1 MSNGEMGQMTGYEI
15 EFAEAGAS
23 PQPVPEP
30 GETVQIGGAVWTVQ
44 GVDQT
49 MAGWPRL
56 RLVAQMDGD
65 EAEVEAHRRRTIA
78 VHPPSSFET
87 ELVYTLNDLSTRL
100 NVLAATLNA
109 YWGKGAA

>member
-1 MSNGEMGQMTGYEI
+1 MTGYEI
-15 EFAEAGAS
+15 VFAEAGAS

-30 GETVQIGGAVWTVQ
+30 GETVQIGDELWTIQ

-49 MAGWPRL
+49 AAGRPRL
-56 RLVAQMDGD
+56 RLAAQAS
-65 EAEVEAHRRRTIA
+65 EAEVEIHRRRTIA

>member
-1 MSNGEMGQMTGYEI
+1 MTGYEI
-15 EFAEAGAS
+15 VFAEGGS

-30 GETVQIGGAVWTVQ
+30 GETLQIGGACWTVQ
-44 GVDQT
+44 GVEQT
-49 MAGWPRL
+49 AHGRPRL
-56 RLVAQMDGD
+56 RLAA
-65 EAEVEAHRRRTIA
+65 EEHEVEAHRRRTVA

>member
-1 MSNGEMGQMTGYEI
+1 MSNGELGQMTGFEI
-15 EFAEAGAS
+15 VFAEAGA
-23 PQPVPEP
+23 PQPVPKE
-30 GETVQIGGAVWTVQ
+30 GETVEIGGALWTVQ
-44 GVDQT
+44 GIEQT
-49 MAGWPRL
+49 AAGRPRL
-56 RLVAQMDGD
+56 RLAQPEADD
-65 EAEVEAHRRRTIA
+65 AEVEAHRRRTIA

>member
-1 MSNGEMGQMTGYEI
+1 MSNGELGQMTGFEI
-15 EFAEAGAS
+15 VFTEAAS
-23 PQPVPEP
+23 PQPVPTE
-30 GETVQIGGAVWTVQ
+30 GETVEIAGALWTVL
-44 GVDQT
+44 GIEQT
-49 MAGWPRL
+49 AAGRPRL
-56 RLVAQMDGD
+56 RLAQHEAE

>member
-1 MSNGEMGQMTGYEI
+1 MSNGESGQMTGYEI
-15 EFAEAGAS
+15 VFAEGAAS

-30 GETVQIGGAVWTVQ
+30 GEIVQIGGSSWTVQ
-44 GVDQT
+44 DIDQT
-49 MAGWPRL
+49 IAGRPRL
-56 RLVAQMDGD
+56 RLVAEAQADD
-65 EAEVEAHRRRTIA
+65 AEVEAHRRRTIA

>member
-1 MSNGEMGQMTGYEI
+1 MSNGEPGQKTGYEI
-15 EFAEAGAS
+15 VFADGNGS

-30 GETVQIGGAVWTVQ
+30 GETLQIGDATWTVQ
-44 GVDQT
+44 GVDQDE
-49 MAGWPRL
+49 GHPRL
-56 RLVAQMDGD
+56 RLARTDGAD
-65 EAEVEAHRRRTIA
+65 DEVEAHRRRTVV

-100 NVLAATLNA
+100 SVLAATLNA

>member
-1 MSNGEMGQMTGYEI
+1 MSNGELGQMTGFEI
-15 EFAEAGAS
+15 VFAEAAA

-30 GETVQIGGAVWTVQ
+30 GETVEIGGALWTVQ
-44 GVDQT
+44 GVEQT
-49 MAGWPRL
+49 GGGWPRL
-56 RLVAQMDGD
+56 RLAEPPAE